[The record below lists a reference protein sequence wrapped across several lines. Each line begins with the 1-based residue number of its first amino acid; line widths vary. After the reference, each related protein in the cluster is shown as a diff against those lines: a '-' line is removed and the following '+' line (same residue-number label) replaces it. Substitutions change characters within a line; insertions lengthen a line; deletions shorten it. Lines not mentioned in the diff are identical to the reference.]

1 MSLAVISAIIMT
13 VLLIVMLV
21 MGASISIAIGLSSA
35 VAMLCML
42 PVDISLITS
51 AQRIFTGA
59 NSFSLIAIPFFI
71 LAGNIMNN
79 GGIAV
84 RLVNVAKVLS
94 GRMPG
99 ALAQSNV
106 VANMMFGAISGS
118 GAAAAAAIGGTMGP
132 LEEQEGY
139 DKVFSAA
146 VNIASAPTGMLIPPS
161 NLMIVYSTVAGSV
174 SVAALFV
181 AGYVPGILWGIGVM
195 ALVAYFAKKKGY
207 VSEERVDLKT
217 ALHVIVDAIPSLLL
231 IVIIIGGILGGVFT
245 ATEGSAIAV
254 VYATRV
260 DLKTALHVIV
270 DAIPSL
276 LLIVIIIGGILGGV
290 FTATEGSAIAVV
302 YATVLSLIYKNIKL
316 RDLPGII
323 LESAKMTGII
333 TFMIGLSSIM
343 SWGMSFTGI
352 PDMIGSGILALT
364 SNRYAILILMNII
377 ILIVG
382 TFMDPTPAI
391 LIFTPIFLPVCQSF
405 GMNPIHFGIMI
416 SFNLCIGTI
425 TPPVGSILFTGCKV
439 GGVSIENVMRQLL
452 PYFFVILLLL
462 ILVTYVP
469 AVSMTL
475 PTLAGLV

>member
-254 VYATRV
+254 VYAT
-260 DLKTALHVIV
+260 
-270 DAIPSL
+270 
-276 LLIVIIIGGILGGV
+276 
-290 FTATEGSAIAVV
+290 
-302 YATVLSLIYKNIKL
+302 VLSLIYKNIKL

-364 SNRYAILILMNII
+364 SNKYAILILMNII

-452 PYFFVILLLL
+452 PYFSVILLLL

>member
-1 MSLAVISAIIMT
+1 MSLAATTAIIMT
-13 VLLIVMLV
+13 LLLVVMLA

-42 PVDISLITS
+42 PMDVSFITS
-51 AQRIFTGA
+51 AQRIFAGA

-84 RLVNVAKVLS
+84 RLVNVAKVIA

-132 LEEQEGY
+132 LEEKEGY
-139 DKVFSAA
+139 DKAFSAA

-181 AGYVPGILWGIGVM
+181 AGYVPGILWGLGVM
-195 ALVAYFAKKKGY
+195 ILAAFFAKQRGY
-207 VSEERVDLKT
+207 VSEEKVTFKL
-217 ALHVIVDAIPSLLL
+217 ALHVIIDAIPSLLL
-231 IVIIIGGILGGVFT
+231 IVIIIGGILGGIFT
-245 ATEGSAIAV
+245 ATEGSGIAV
-254 VYATRV
+254 IYAT
-260 DLKTALHVIV
+260 I
-270 DAIPSL
+270 
-276 LLIVIIIGGILGGV
+276 
-290 FTATEGSAIAVV
+290 
-302 YATVLSLIYKNIKL
+302 LSLIYGNIKVK
-316 RDLPGII
+316 DLPGII
-323 LESAKMTGII
+323 LDSAKMTGII

-352 PDMIGSGILALT
+352 PDLIGNAILSMT
-364 SNRYAILILMNII
+364 SNKYIILIMMNII
-377 ILIVG
+377 MLIVG

-405 GMNPIHFGIMI
+405 GMHPVHFGIMM

-439 GGVSIENVMRQLL
+439 GKVSIEEIMGQLL
-452 PYFFVILLLL
+452 PYFFVILAILL
-462 ILVTYVP
+462 LVTYVP
-469 AVSMTL
+469 AISMTL
-475 PTLAGLV
+475 PSVSGLV

>member
-254 VYATRV
+254 VYAT
-260 DLKTALHVIV
+260 
-270 DAIPSL
+270 
-276 LLIVIIIGGILGGV
+276 
-290 FTATEGSAIAVV
+290 
-302 YATVLSLIYKNIKL
+302 VLSLIYKNIKL

-364 SNRYAILILMNII
+364 SNKYAILILMNII
-377 ILIVG
+377 IRIVG

>member
-254 VYATRV
+254 VYAT
-260 DLKTALHVIV
+260 
-270 DAIPSL
+270 
-276 LLIVIIIGGILGGV
+276 
-290 FTATEGSAIAVV
+290 
-302 YATVLSLIYKNIKL
+302 VLSLIYKNIKL

-333 TFMIGLSSIM
+333 TRS
-343 SWGMSFTGI
+343 
-352 PDMIGSGILALT
+352 
-364 SNRYAILILMNII
+364 
-377 ILIVG
+377 V
-382 TFMDPTPAI
+382 
-391 LIFTPIFLPVCQSF
+391 V
-405 GMNPIHFGIMI
+405 
-416 SFNLCIGTI
+416 
-425 TPPVGSILFTGCKV
+425 
-439 GGVSIENVMRQLL
+439 
-452 PYFFVILLLL
+452 
-462 ILVTYVP
+462 
-469 AVSMTL
+469 
-475 PTLAGLV
+475 